1 MLVPFQRKFLP
12 FSERDTSEA
21 LRAWFSSEAGMTSLR
36 AEIAAV
42 ERILPDLFGY
52 HLVMIGDY
60 VDSELIAS
68 SRISHQIII
77 GDQRRDNRSVGLIAS
92 QRALPLEESSV
103 DVLVLPH
110 TLDFSKDPHQLL
122 REAERVL
129 IGEGHM
135 IILSYNPWSF
145 YGIWR
150 GLLGWREGVPWR
162 GRFISQT
169 RIKDW
174 LKLLGFDIE
183 RALKVGFRPPI
194 NRPGVNRRF
203 EFMEQLGAFC
213 WPFFGNVSVL
223 VAKKRVTS
231 VTPLKTSWETRR
243 RVLAGGGVAEPSTR
257 NQRQFHK

>member
-1 MLVPFQRKFLP
+1 MLVPFQRKYLP
-12 FSERDTSEA
+12 FSEHDTSDA
-21 LRAWFSSEAGMTSLR
+21 LREWFSSEAGTTSLR
-36 AEIAAV
+36 SVVAAV

-52 HLVMIGDY
+52 HLVMVGDY
-60 VDSELIAS
+60 IDRELVAS

-77 GDQRRDNRSVGLIAS
+77 GDRHRDNRAVSLVAS
-92 QRALPLEESSV
+92 QQALPLEENSV

-135 IILSYNPWSF
+135 IVLSYNPWSF
-145 YGIWR
+145 YGLWR
-150 GLLGWREGVPWR
+150 GLLGWREGIPWR

-183 RALKVGFRPPI
+183 QAFKAGFRPPFK
-194 NRPGVNRRF
+194 RAGVNRRF
-203 EFMEQLGAFC
+203 EFMEQLGAYC
-213 WPFFGNVSVL
+213 WPFFGNVSII

-243 RVLAGGGVAEPSTR
+243 RVLAGGGVVEPSTR
-257 NQRQFHK
+257 NQRNAQD